1 MSSQIAPLNPTVDPY
16 QHLQIALNADGTI
29 TRLREVPNTPPT
41 PDPSHPTPVLSKD
54 IPLNQSNNT
63 WVRIFLPREALDHNS
78 STKLPLIVY
87 FHGGGFI
94 LYSAASSIS
103 HDHCANMAIDLH
115 VIIVSVEYRLAPEHR
130 LPAAYDDA
138 MEALHWIKT
147 TPDDWLSDYA
157 DSSNTFIMGGSAGGN
172 IAYHAGLRAA
182 TEIDKLEPLVIRGL
196 ILLQP
201 YFGGS
206 QRTQSELRDNDPIL
220 PLSVC
225 DLMWELSLPI
235 VDRDHEYC
243 NPKVGDGP
251 QLLEKIKLLGWKVLV
266 VGCDG
271 DILFEHQIELVKL
284 MREKG
289 VSVVSQFGDGGYHGI
304 DMFEPAKTKALHVV
318 LKNFILSSL
327 VA

>member
-1 MSSQIAPLNPTVDPY
+1 MSSQTAPSNPTVDPY
-16 QHLQIALNADGTI
+16 QHLQITLNADGTI
-29 TRLREVPNTPPT
+29 TRLREIPNTPPT

-63 WVRIFLPREALDHNS
+63 WIRIFLPREALDHNS

-87 FHGGGFI
+87 FH
-94 LYSAASSIS
+94 
-103 HDHCANMAIDLH
+103 DHCANMEIDLH

-147 TPDDWLSDYA
+147 TADDWLRDYA
-157 DSSNTFIMGGSAGGN
+157 DLSNTFIMGGSAGGN
-172 IAYHAGLRAA
+172 IAYHARLRAA
-182 TEIDKLEPLVIRGL
+182 TEIDKVEPLVIRGL
-196 ILLQP
+196 ILYQP

-206 QRTQSELRDNDPIL
+206 QRTQSELRNNDPIL

-251 QLLEKIKLLGWKVLV
+251 QLLEKTKLLGWKVLV
-266 VGCDG
+266 VGYDG

-284 MREKG
+284 MKEKG
-289 VSVVSQFGDGGYHGI
+289 VSVVSQFGEGGFHGK

>member
-1 MSSQIAPLNPTVDPY
+1 
-16 QHLQIALNADGTI
+16 
-29 TRLREVPNTPPT
+29 
-41 PDPSHPTPVLSKD
+41 
-54 IPLNQSNNT
+54 
-63 WVRIFLPREALDHNS
+63 
-78 STKLPLIVY
+78 
-87 FHGGGFI
+87 
-94 LYSAASSIS
+94 
-103 HDHCANMAIDLH
+103 MAIDLH
-115 VIIVSVEYRLAPEHR
+115 VIIVSVEYRLTPEHR

-147 TPDDWLSDYA
+147 TPD
-157 DSSNTFIMGGSAGGN
+157 
-172 IAYHAGLRAA
+172 GLRASVE
-182 TEIDKLEPLVIRGL
+182 TDKLEPLVIRGL
-196 ILLQP
+196 ILHQP
-201 YFGGS
+201 FFGGS
-206 QRTQSELRDNDPIL
+206 QRTQPELRDNDPIL
-220 PLSVC
+220 PLSVF

-235 VDRDHEYC
+235 ADRDHEFC

-251 QLLEKIKLLGWKVLV
+251 QLLEKIKPLGWKVLV

-289 VSVVSQFGDGGYHGI
+289 VSVVSQFGEGGYHGV

>member
-1 MSSQIAPLNPTVDPY
+1 
-16 QHLQIALNADGTI
+16 
-29 TRLREVPNTPPT
+29 
-41 PDPSHPTPVLSKD
+41 
-54 IPLNQSNNT
+54 
-63 WVRIFLPREALDHNS
+63 
-78 STKLPLIVY
+78 
-87 FHGGGFI
+87 
-94 LYSAASSIS
+94 
-103 HDHCANMAIDLH
+103 
-115 VIIVSVEYRLAPEHR
+115 
-130 LPAAYDDA
+130 
-138 MEALHWIKT
+138 
-147 TPDDWLSDYA
+147 
-157 DSSNTFIMGGSAGGN
+157 MGSSAGGN

-220 PLSVC
+220 PLSVL
-225 DLMWELSLPI
+225 DLVWELSLPI
-235 VDRDHEYC
+235 ADRDHEYC

-266 VGCDG
+266 VGYDG

-289 VSVVSQFGDGGYHGI
+289 VSVVSQFGEGGYHGV
-304 DMFEPAKTKALHVV
+304 DMFEPAEAKALRVV

>member
-1 MSSQIAPLNPTVDPY
+1 MSSQTTPSNPTVDPY

-29 TRLREVPNTPPT
+29 TRLREVPITPPT
-41 PDPSHPTPVLSKD
+41 PDPGHPTPALSKD

-63 WVRIFLPREALDHNS
+63 WVRIFLPKEALDHNS
-78 STKLPLIVY
+78 SPKLPLIVY

-94 LYSAASSIS
+94 ISSAASSIF
-103 HDHCANMAIDLH
+103 HDFCANMATDLH

-147 TPDDWLSDYA
+147 TPD
-157 DSSNTFIMGGSAGGN
+157 
-172 IAYHAGLRAA
+172 AYHVGLRASVE
-182 TEIDKLEPLVIRGL
+182 TDKLEPLVIKGL
-196 ILLQP
+196 ILHQP
-201 YFGGS
+201 FFGGS

-220 PLSVC
+220 PLSVS
-225 DLMWELSLPI
+225 DLLWELSLPI
-235 VDRDHEYC
+235 ADRDHEYC

-271 DILFEHQIELVKL
+271 DILFEHQIESVKL

-289 VSVVSQFGDGGYHGI
+289 VSVVSQFGEGGYHGV
-304 DMFEPAKTKALHVV
+304 DLSEPAKIKALLVV